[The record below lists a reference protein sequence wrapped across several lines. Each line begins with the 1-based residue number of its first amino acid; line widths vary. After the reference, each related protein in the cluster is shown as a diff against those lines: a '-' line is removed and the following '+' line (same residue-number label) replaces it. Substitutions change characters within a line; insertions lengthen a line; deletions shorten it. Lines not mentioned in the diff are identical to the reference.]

1 MAIERCHR
9 NSGFTRIYPN
19 SMVIFPRFV
28 LVYQRVFP
36 IDVPVQNA
44 GFPCRKRHGQTVNPV
59 HRCSQDHSNAAGEK
73 DCLAAWLILPEDRTA
88 KISCF
93 TSSL

>member
-44 GFPCRKRHGQTVNPV
+44 GFPSKRGGLDAFNQPRYCILDGHFDTLTV
-59 HRCSQDHSNAAGEK
+59 HRFDG
-73 DCLAAWLILPEDRTA
+73 DTLL
-88 KISCF
+88 
-93 TSSL
+93 